1 MKKLLF
7 TFLIALLSFFS
18 ATANE
23 LFLNAGGETVV
34 IPFAEID
41 SVVHGTYPQDG
52 VSKGTL
58 VIHDLGND
66 TCDVVSFYKGNFV
79 IMMCDKDSLSS
90 LDFSGGYRGDVV
102 SNSACKDENS
112 NSIGEKSDI
121 AFTYQ
126 YDSKSKTL
134 IINAIDQFF
143 DCCSDVFGAESKVG
157 KDTIEVSVYGN
168 CLRNEF
174 NFVPSFLGICACNC
188 ICPYDIT
195 YKINNVEPKKYHLK
209 LVFDEYDIDL
219 SQSQEGVVRTQPQKF
234 GCNLLNVSDCKF
246 VYDDDFSYGFPE
258 RAPYNDFSSFMV
270 SYDSDTVVSYYFNPN
285 TQSCRFV
292 SYNREFSVYSNRF
305 AQASMNGDSIEVKTF
320 DQFLKVGPGKD
331 IICAYDVTAEVT
343 GLEAKSYHFTVDG
356 HSFDVDFS
364 RETEEFVVER
374 DTVSKVKLLKTSA
387 CKSENA
393 DGKVDVDSLLSRGAS
408 DTLVSYR
415 YNPVNGMV
423 YVVSY
428 NQQLLSCSPYTI
440 EGGVEDGVVSIST
453 KEDYSGCS
461 SYCIYDVFTKVN
473 GIKEQKYHFVVDG
486 VSFDADFSQQK
497 EGAVLWDAMPRGRF
511 LAKSECKNNRD
522 DDTKAEPS
530 RRDAIS
536 DTMVTFA
543 YDDVKKELT
552 IVSYNQELNCCSD
565 VSSNTSVYGDNIT
578 IKTTEKNPDCR
589 CLCLFDVTTKLSAV
603 GEQTYHFDV
612 DGTSFDVDF
621 SKQKEGVVMRDTVS
635 KVFMTDQGECKI
647 DTFADSISVLSDTL
661 ISYYYDPYKW
671 QLHVISYNQAHNCC
685 GRIIP
690 EITVDGNSIKVKT
703 TVGDLLCDC
712 NCLIDDSFIITEI
725 KEKAYHFEVNGVSFD
740 LDLSKNLS
748 GEILK

>member
-1 MKKLLF
+1 
-7 TFLIALLSFFS
+7 
-18 ATANE
+18 
-23 LFLNAGGETVV
+23 
-34 IPFAEID
+34 
-41 SVVHGTYPQDG
+41 
-52 VSKGTL
+52 
-58 VIHDLGND
+58 
-66 TCDVVSFYKGNFV
+66 
-79 IMMCDKDSLSS
+79 
-90 LDFSGGYRGDVV
+90 
-102 SNSACKDENS
+102 
-112 NSIGEKSDI
+112 
-121 AFTYQ
+121 
-126 YDSKSKTL
+126 
-134 IINAIDQFF
+134 
-143 DCCSDVFGAESKVG
+143 
-157 KDTIEVSVYGN
+157 
-168 CLRNEF
+168 
-174 NFVPSFLGICACNC
+174 
-188 ICPYDIT
+188 
-195 YKINNVEPKKYHLK
+195 
-209 LVFDEYDIDL
+209 
-219 SQSQEGVVRTQPQKF
+219 
-234 GCNLLNVSDCKF
+234 
-246 VYDDDFSYGFPE
+246 
-258 RAPYNDFSSFMV
+258 
-270 SYDSDTVVSYYFNPN
+270 
-285 TQSCRFV
+285 
-292 SYNREFSVYSNRF
+292 
-305 AQASMNGDSIEVKTF
+305 MNGDSIEVKTF
-320 DQFLKVGPGKD
+320 DQFLKVGPGRD

-364 RETEEFVVER
+364 RETEGFVVER

-440 EGGVEDGVVSIST
+440 EGSVEDGVVSIST

-536 DTMVTFA
+536 DTMVTFT
-543 YDDVKKELT
+543 YDAVEKEVT

-647 DTFADSISVLSDTL
+647 KLCEDTFADSISVLSDTL